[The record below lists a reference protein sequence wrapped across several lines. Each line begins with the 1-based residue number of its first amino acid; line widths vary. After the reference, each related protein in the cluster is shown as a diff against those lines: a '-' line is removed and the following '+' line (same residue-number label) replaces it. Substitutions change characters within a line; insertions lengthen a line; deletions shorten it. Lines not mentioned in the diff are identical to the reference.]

1 MSAEVPFNISHIQHN
16 SPRNHFCERDEGQLF
31 LAIADQSIPDSTQVG
46 KVVAMVGMAVGVVI
60 GVGISRALQVRTPE
74 VVWKK

>member
-1 MSAEVPFNISHIQHN
+1 MGGNFFLQKPF
-16 SPRNHFCERDEGQLF
+16 
-31 LAIADQSIPDSTQVG
+31 QSIPDSSQVG

-60 GVGISRALQVRTPE
+60 GVGISRALQVRTPA

>member
-1 MSAEVPFNISHIQHN
+1 MFNKIHHRTIFVKEMGGNFFLQKPF
-16 SPRNHFCERDEGQLF
+16 
-31 LAIADQSIPDSTQVG
+31 QSIPDSSQVG

-60 GVGISRALQVRTPE
+60 GVGISRALQVRTPA